1 MRDRRE
7 ELVSHLSNH
16 ETTLLSF
23 FSVQGSSRTAVGVF
37 GQSVSSYRR
46 RRLFY
51 RTGRYATEAVEPDGG
66 VIPTKPTRRSRF
78 SAATGPLS

>member
-7 ELVSHLSNH
+7 EFISHLSYH

-23 FSVQGSSRTAVGVF
+23 FSVQGSSRTAVGIWPERPV
-37 GQSVSSYRR
+37 YRR

-51 RTGRYATEAVEPDGG
+51 GAGRYATEAVEPDGG